1 MSDKVKAIIV
11 DMALGLLVIGLVWY
25 LNADQDYT
33 LVHRL
38 CDGCY
43 VAAVVL
49 LGSAGLA
56 FCRNK
61 GALDIF
67 GYGAVSLIS
76 MFNPGNR
83 MARPEEGYYEY
94 CQRKAGERKPF
105 GHMLISGLVY
115 LAFAL
120 IFMAMYTMAA

>member
-1 MSDKVKAIIV
+1 MKAVIA
-11 DMALGLLVIGLVWY
+11 DLALGLLVIALVWFV
-25 LNADQDYT
+25 NAEQEYT

-49 LGSAGLA
+49 LGSGGLA

-67 GYGAVSLIS
+67 GYGAHSLIT

-83 MARPEEGYYEY
+83 LARPKEDYYEY
-94 CQRKAGERKPF
+94 CKRKAEERKPF
-105 GHMLISGLVY
+105 GHMLIAGAVY
-115 LAFAL
+115 LVLAL
-120 IFMAMYTMAA
+120 VFVAIYSMAG